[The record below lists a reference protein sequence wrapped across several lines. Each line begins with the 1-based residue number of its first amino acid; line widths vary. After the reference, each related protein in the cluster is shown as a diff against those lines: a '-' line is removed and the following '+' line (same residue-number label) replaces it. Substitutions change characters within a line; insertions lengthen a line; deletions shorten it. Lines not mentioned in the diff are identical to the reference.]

1 VVTGGKPVTDL
12 AAALDQVVA
21 ELADRYPDRSRDE
34 IARRVG
40 QLAAE
45 LASRATVAQFLPVL
59 VARSVCGEFDNG
71 GSGGNGGSRGNGG
84 NGGNGGAAFS
94 VE

>member
-1 VVTGGKPVTDL
+1 VSGGKSELDL

-21 ELADRYPDRSRDE
+21 DLADRYPDRSRDE

-45 LASRATVAQFLPVL
+45 LASRATVAKFLPTL
-59 VARSVCGEFDNG
+59 VARSICGELD
-71 GSGGNGGSRGNGG
+71 
-84 NGGNGGAAFS
+84 NGGAAPSGGGALS
-94 VE
+94 VD

>member
-1 VVTGGKPVTDL
+1 MSRGKPELDL

-21 ELADRYPDRSRDE
+21 DLAERYPDRSRDE

-45 LASRATVAQFLPVL
+45 FASQATVAKFLPTL
-59 VARSVCGEFDNG
+59 VARSIRGEFDNG
-71 GSGGNGGSRGNGG
+71 GG
-84 NGGNGGAAFS
+84 AFS